1 MPWEKVDIEQSAE
14 ELGVNINELRQKEQ
28 LIEEI
33 VRSRKRFG
41 STQGQL
47 AEMVGVS
54 QPRIAQIEN
63 RTKIG
68 KISFDV
74 LFNILSVLGHDF
86 KITTRKVRDIEEY
99 TNAYLSIA
107 DSFIFLET
115 Q

>member
-1 MPWEKVDIEQSAE
+1 MSWEKVDIEQSAE

-28 LIEEI
+28 LIEKI

-41 STQGQL
+41 LTQGQL

-63 RTKIG
+63 RTTIG

-74 LFNILSVLGHDF
+74 LFNILGVLGHDF
-86 KITTRKVRDIEEY
+86 KITTRKVRDIEY
-99 TNAYLSIA
+99 ANA
-107 DSFIFLET
+107 
-115 Q
+115 

>member
-1 MPWEKVDIEQSAE
+1 MPWKKVDIDEWAE

-28 LIEEI
+28 LIEKI
-33 VRSRKRFG
+33 VKSRKG
-41 STQGQL
+41 VNLTQGQL

-74 LFNILSVLGHDF
+74 LFKILGVLGHDIR
-86 KITTRKVRDIEEY
+86 ITTRKVRNI
-99 TNAYLSIA
+99 AYA
-107 DSFIFLET
+107 DA
-115 Q
+115 